1 LRAKQ
6 SFRRRHADDGKAR
19 IRPEGRESGR

>member
-6 SFRRRHADDGKAR
+6 SFRRRHADDRKAR